1 MNSAKTGEYL
11 IQIEQSGHVTVH
23 RIYDNVKASSK
34 EIYESKGQEYD
45 PAWNT
50 RQMGTN
56 LIKQLGGQTSA
67 TFGEYIILKKEDGS
81 IETYRDFGKGN
92 VKNALR
98 TIATE
103 IGMEFDPDWNT
114 QTFGR
119 NIINFISK

>member
-1 MNSAKTGEYL
+1 MNSAKAGEYL

-23 RIYDNVKASSK
+23 RIYDNVKGSLK
-34 EIYESKGQEYD
+34 EIYESKGLEYD
-45 PAWNT
+45 PAWNA

-67 TFGEYIILKKEDGS
+67 TSGEYIILKKEDGS